1 MARKVAPIG
10 PYKCEV
16 SLGSGTFGSVVAARH
31 TVTGS
36 RVAIKVIPKQKVE
49 PEVFQKELDN
59 HQCLDHPNIAKLYE
73 SIETEQDKCLVM
85 ELVSGGD
92 LFDYIVRHARM
103 KEPEAQRLFKQIA
116 AGVAH
121 CHSCSIAHRDL
132 KPENILLDEHLKV
145 KIIDFGLSARM
156 CADSLL
162 TESCGSLNYAAPELL
177 KKNCSYDGSKVD
189 VWSCG
194 VILYALLCG
203 SLPFDDDDAP
213 TLCKKIR
220 RGKYNV
226 PGYVSS
232 EAQDLIAQMLTVD
245 PTSRISMAN
254 VQKHSWFNAAD
265 CASNAPSMIPVEVP
279 VNNNFES
286 VATNLLLSQDKLKV
300 TFAELMCS
308 SGCKSSQQ
316 LRKMHPIYAT
326 RFSSRSYQHRVRSM
340 RAKAH

>member
-1 MARKVAPIG
+1 
-10 PYKCEV
+10 
-16 SLGSGTFGSVVAARH
+16 
-31 TVTGS
+31 
-36 RVAIKVIPKQKVE
+36 
-49 PEVFQKELDN
+49 
-59 HQCLDHPNIAKLYE
+59 
-73 SIETEQDKCLVM
+73 
-85 ELVSGGD
+85 
-92 LFDYIVRHARM
+92 
-103 KEPEAQRLFKQIA
+103 
-116 AGVAH
+116 
-121 CHSCSIAHRDL
+121 
-132 KPENILLDEHLKV
+132 V